1 MGYELRTIDPAEA
14 YHVFCRGSN
23 KGQIVWDGHDCDSFR
38 DELYRVS
45 LKFEWKVYAWCLMP
59 NHHHVVLHARQEQFS
74 AGFQQLNGNHAR
86 RTNRRHGRTDHLFR
100 HRPRTVQIE
109 NMAHLVGAIAYVNR
123 NPVKARLVEQAA
135 EWRWSSYRATVDM
148 EPARPWHLVEET
160 RRLFGHDLETA
171 VLAFEELVHS
181 EHVLVSN
188 AEEMISKASAAP
200 EWSALTTV

>member
-1 MGYELRTIDPAEA
+1 
-14 YHVFCRGSN
+14 
-23 KGQIVWDGHDCDSFR
+23 
-38 DELYRVS
+38 
-45 LKFEWKVYAWCLMP
+45 
-59 NHHHVVLHARQEQFS
+59 
-74 AGFQQLNGNHAR
+74 
-86 RTNRRHGRTDHLFR
+86 
-100 HRPRTVQIE
+100 
-109 NMAHLVGAIAYVNR
+109 MAHLVGAIAYVNR

-148 EPARPWHLVEET
+148 EPARPWLLVEET